1 MSAAIL
7 AAASVAILAG
17 LAVLAGAIA
26 SARERRAYDTVILR
40 VLGASRG
47 QLIGLLLAEYGVLTL
62 ATALVSLALGLA
74 LAWLVIVQLFA
85 FDWLPGWGSILGVL
99 GGGAGLVMV
108 LAVLG
113 SLGVLRTRPAQ
124 ALREL

>member
-1 MSAAIL
+1 M
-7 AAASVAILAG
+7 
-17 LAVLAGAIA
+17 
-26 SARERRAYDTVILR
+26 
-40 VLGASRG
+40 
-47 QLIGLLLAEYGVLTL
+47 
-62 ATALVSLALGLA
+62 
-74 LAWLVIVQLFA
+74 IVQLFA